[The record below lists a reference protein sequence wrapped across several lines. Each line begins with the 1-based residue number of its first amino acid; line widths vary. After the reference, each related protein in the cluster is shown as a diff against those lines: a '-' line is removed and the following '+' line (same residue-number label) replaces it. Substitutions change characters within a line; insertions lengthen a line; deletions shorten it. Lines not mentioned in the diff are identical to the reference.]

1 MSTRSDR
8 IRENRNPLL
17 GGLLLIFGGLL
28 ALVAQFVPDSWGFSY
43 GLVVLLGLGA
53 AFILAGILSR
63 HTGWFIPGG
72 ILTGIGAGVALVDG
86 PLARLLPAN
95 LLPVDDGGLF
105 MLAFAGGWF
114 LITVLTAIFTDE
126 TQWWPLIPGAIM
138 ALIGLA
144 AGFGRVFATVLSL
157 LGQLWP
163 LALILVGLY
172 VLFAGRRSRRHDAD
186 AVEKLVEKA

>member
-1 MSTRSDR
+1 MSTRSNR

-17 GGLLLIFGGLL
+17 GGLLLIFGGIL

-63 HTGWFIPGG
+63 HMGWFIPGG
-72 ILTGIGAGVALVDG
+72 ILTGIGAGVALVDA
-86 PLARLLPAN
+86 PLSGA
-95 LLPVDDGGLF
+95 LPVDNGGLF

-114 LITVLTAIFTDE
+114 LITVLTALFTDE

-144 AGFGRVFATVLSL
+144 AGFGSVFATVLSL

-163 LALILVGLY
+163 VALILVGLY
-172 VLFAGRRSRRHDAD
+172 VLFAGRRSRRHNDDA
-186 AVEKLVEKA
+186 AEKLAEKD

>member
-8 IRENRNPLL
+8 IRENRNLLL

-53 AFILAGILSR
+53 AFILAGILTRS
-63 HTGWFIPGG
+63 HGWFIPGG

-86 PLARLLPAN
+86 PLSGA
-95 LLPVDDGGLF
+95 LPVDDGGLF

-144 AGFGRVFATVLSL
+144 AGFGSVFATTLSL
-157 LGQLWP
+157 LGRLWP
-163 LALILVGLY
+163 AALILVGLY

-186 AVEKLVEKA
+186 AAEKLVEKA

>member
-8 IRENRNPLL
+8 IRENRNLLL

-114 LITVLTAIFTDE
+114 LITVLTALFTDE

-163 LALILVGLY
+163 AALILVGLY

-186 AVEKLVEKA
+186 AAEKLVEKA